1 MLQHFLYKVAHYFET
16 TKLSWF
22 ELLFVGS
29 TYTKFWRHQMRAVPL
44 WHKGEKTVKQP
55 VFVSDVAAAI
65 VSAIKDPDAVGKTF
79 QAVGY
84 VILFII
90 QYR

>member
-1 MLQHFLYKVAHYFET
+1 MLQHFVYKVAHYFKT
-16 TKLSWF
+16 AKFIWLKLW
-22 ELLFVGS
+22 FVGS

-55 VFVSDVAAAI
+55 VFVSDVATAI
-65 VSAIKDPDAVGKTF
+65 VNAIRDQDAVGKTF

-84 VILFII
+84 VILSII